1 MSARGADV
9 RSRHGLDAQLHAF
22 FESLPG
28 AAWLVDKTDWHVAHG
43 NTRGAAH
50 LDGRATC
57 GIDELDELLE
67 FPDDPGASIG
77 RRIAAAFSA
86 NEQARVPV
94 RIRQSPSS
102 RLTLVSW
109 PLLVDGAAAAV
120 GLLVLDESGSP
131 ARRTPIDWWLRVG
144 HDLRGPITPIRMAVQ
159 LLKGGRIDATDKQD
173 ALRMIDRQLDQL
185 LDNVQDVAD
194 LLRIEAG
201 AFALR
206 ARPDDLNL
214 VVDLLSGRTSL
225 LNFLDERQQRLH
237 CLGFATDVVA
247 SHDPVRLVALLEYLL
262 RKSAGHAPRG
272 AVLTLSLQADGGRA
286 RFMISG
292 MTASILTDPDLAY
305 IAGSVGDGFAEAAAK
320 AVLMH
325 EVARLSG
332 AIFAPIDGLSVVS
345 FTLPVTKAQNF
356 R

>member
-9 RSRHGLDAQLHAF
+9 RRRQGLDAQLRAF

-28 AAWLVDKTDWHVAHG
+28 AAWLVDKSDWHVAHG

-50 LDGRATC
+50 LDGRASC

-86 NEQARVPV
+86 NEEARVPV
-94 RIRQSPSS
+94 RIRQAPDS

-109 PLLVDGAAAAV
+109 PLMVDGAAAAV
-120 GLLVLDESGSP
+120 GLLALDEPGSP
-131 ARRTPIDWWLRVG
+131 VRRTPIDWWLRVG

-159 LLKGGRIDATDKQD
+159 LLKGGRVAVADQHN
-173 ALRMIDRQLDQL
+173 ALSMIDRQLDQL
-185 LDNVQDVAD
+185 LDSVQDVAD

-201 AFALR
+201 AFALH

-225 LNFLDERQQRLH
+225 LNFLEERQQRLH
-237 CLGFATDVVA
+237 CQGAATDVVA
-247 SHDPVRLVALLEYLL
+247 SHDPARLSALLEYLL
-262 RKSAGHAPRG
+262 RKSAGHAPNG
-272 AVLTLSLQADGGRA
+272 AVLTLSLQADGKRA
-286 RFMISG
+286 RFLISG
-292 MTASILTDPDLAY
+292 MGGSILSDPDLAHV
-305 IAGSVGDGFAEAAAK
+305 AGSVGDGFGEAAAK

-332 AIFAPIDGLSVVS
+332 AIFAPIDGLSALS
-345 FTLPVTKAQNF
+345 FTLPISGAQNF